1 MSSLTPLPPDAC
13 ARLTRRGVLALP
25 ALAGAGAVLSGC
37 GLLKKGD
44 TASSGKSSGAA
55 SPRAVATATGPHGG
69 VVLSTEYQGAP
80 LTVEVGPVAV
90 KGKYT
95 VARFHISTDSKEDVY
110 LSQAFAQLE
119 NVGTTADVRMMSLEQ
134 SLVYVELGGN
144 TEDLSGA
151 VTKGAPKDA
160 FPVFGALNDGVH
172 SVEMLLPNM
181 GVVVGVPVVKES
193 EVDFN
198 VDDVIAKANL
208 QGPDPGPF
216 KLERATVSM
225 DGSSDTKQ
233 DEKSTTVTVAG
244 DVTFESDSDQLSA
257 QADSVLA
264 NVVEQIK
271 KYPSGGDLTITGHTD
286 DVADDAHNQDL
297 SERRAKAVSE
307 RLKKLTDLSTWKE
320 SVSGKGESSPRVP
333 NDSDERRQIN
343 RRVEITLTPSK
354 AAEVSASPSASAAP
368 SSATVPDPAGPV
380 GKGPEGVDVKVGGKT
395 MRMTID
401 HVVRVGGY
409 LTGKVVL
416 TSKGKVDMPTA
427 SFALP
432 GRMMET
438 CGMDGVFYV
447 SRLTILSGG
456 SRYLEADYAYPNG
469 NRVPLVNYF
478 VYSLEPGA
486 SQSLPVV
493 WPDVG
498 EDSITIDMPPGE
510 YVYAQERVVAR
521 LTDIPV
527 VNA

>member
-1 MSSLTPLPPDAC
+1 M
-13 ARLTRRGVLALP
+13 
-25 ALAGAGAVLSGC
+25 
-37 GLLKKGD
+37 
-44 TASSGKSSGAA
+44 
-55 SPRAVATATGPHGG
+55 
-69 VVLSTEYQGAP
+69 
-80 LTVEVGPVAV
+80 TVEVGPVAV

-181 GVVVGVPVVKES
+181 GVVVGVPVVKEA

-244 DVTFESDSDQLSA
+244 DVTFATDSDQLSA

-264 NVVEQIK
+264 SVVEQIK

-297 SERRAKAVSE
+297 SERRAKAVSD
-307 RLKKLTDLSTWKE
+307 RLKRLTDLSRWKE
-320 SVSGKGESSPRVP
+320 SVSGKGESSPRVS
-333 NDSDERRQIN
+333 NDSDEHRQAN

-354 AAEVSASPSASAAP
+354 PAESSAPPSTGAAP
-368 SSATVPDPAGPV
+368 SSTAMPKAAGPV
-380 GKGPEGVDVKVGGKT
+380 GKGPEGVDVTIRDKVA
-395 MRMTID
+395 RMSID
-401 HVVRVGGY
+401 SVTRVGKFLIGTVRIEAEQDVMMPAAC
-409 LTGKVVL
+409 LVL
-416 TSKGKVDMPTA
+416 PESIESLGWEALQYDMFRFGA
-427 SFALP
+427 YS
-432 GRMMET
+432 
-438 CGMDGVFYV
+438 
-447 SRLTILSGG
+447 LTILDGG
-456 SRYLEADYAYPNG
+456 KRYLEAGFSFSDGRGSLLTNQ
-469 NRVPLVNYF
+469 F
-478 VYSLEPGA
+478 VYDLVAGGVLSMPA
-486 SQSLPVV
+486 V
-493 WPDVG
+493 WPD
-498 EDSITIDMPPGE
+498 PGGD
-510 YVYAQERVVAR
+510 RVVVDLPDGNNPTAPHRIVAR